1 MGVRN
6 TLHPQNGLKLELRRH
21 IEYKLVRRKLIEE
34 GRFSTVVRYSQKVN
48 CERDVFGRTQVGIV
62 VDKGSV
68 LLVDH
73 IVLAVNR
80 DEFDLLN
87 FALSEV

>member
-1 MGVRN
+1 LGARN

-34 GRFSTVVRYSQKVN
+34 GGFSTVVRYSQKVN

>member
-1 MGVRN
+1 LGVRN

-34 GRFSTVVRYSQKVN
+34 CRLSTVVRYSQKVN

-62 VDKGSV
+62 VDKASV

-80 DEFDLLN
+80 DKFDLLN